1 MAKQQQPGN
10 IMNSPQAAKLL
21 KDQSAVESIVKSP
34 DAQALVNMLNQSS
47 GGGLKAAA
55 EAAMKGDA
63 TQLQGLLDR
72 LMKDPSGAKVVE
84 RINQNFKGK

>member
-1 MAKQQQPGN
+1 MAKQQQPGGIFN
-10 IMNSPQAAKLL
+10 NPQAAKLL
-21 KDQSAVESIVKSP
+21 KDRAAVEQLVKSP
-34 DAQALVNMLNQSS
+34 DTKALMEMLSR

-72 LMKDPSGAKVVE
+72 LMKDPNGAKVVE
-84 RINQNFKGK
+84 RINQSVTKA

>member
-10 IMNSPQAAKLL
+10 VLNSPQAAKLL
-21 KDQSAVESIVKSP
+21 KDKAAVESLVKSP
-34 DAQALVNMLNQSS
+34 DTQALMTMLNQ

-63 TQLQGLLDR
+63 SQLQGLLNR
-72 LMKDPSGAKVVE
+72 LMQDPNGARVVE
-84 RINQNFKGK
+84 RINKSVPK

>member
-1 MAKQQQPGN
+1 MAKQQKPGN
-10 IMNSPQAAKLL
+10 LLNSPQAAKFL
-21 KDQSAVESIVKSP
+21 KDKAAVENLVKSP
-34 DAQALVNMLNQSS
+34 DTQALMDMLNQ

-72 LMKDPSGAKVVE
+72 LMNDPNGAKVVE
-84 RINQNFKGK
+84 RINRSVPKG